1 MALPDK
7 DTGLGTLDTLAEP
20 LLPAE
25 AAPIPDLEMLF
36 PKKAIAT
43 RTQLLQLVL
52 LAASLKLLTQMTPA
66 APPGAPQRT
75 LHRNPLTI
83 SSLLRTALRDFQ
95 LFIQAP
101 VLTLVL
107 TLRQLEVEIGQHS
120 PFGDAILNDNNG
132 TTTLDYL
139 ALQRELRSVAPPP
152 PTTGTAPPDLPRQ
165 LFSQPLETALTTAQD
180 PQASLSKIRPRQPL
194 DDTQIAENLTL
205 NALKKLLML
214 PLPMVSHGGVKRAQ
228 LTPLATAT
236 APQMTPAQPN
246 NNAALMP
253 GLRTTT
259 PAPYQPATV
268 DLSLFPLLTRQSS
281 LSRLE
286 TPVAPEPEPAATP
299 RNQLTILSVLSQQQS
314 RFPANQ
320 PPPAQVAAGTG
331 AGNRPPSVVLTLPRR
346 DYHAQQAQHL
356 NKQMKPLLQGTQLA
370 PNAATVA
377 TSTSN
382 NSTTNGSKVLTPSRA
397 ANPYFSQ
404 GTPVQRLVLVPLRQL
419 QLIQGLRLPM
429 YVPAVLRVTQ
439 NPMIPTPDSDDYL
452 PSHPLLLPELVVLLK
467 PSTPLI
473 PSTPLQGPQSR
484 SYDDIMRAPPT
495 RKHWLKDE
503 LVDKCMIELCPR
515 TFNFFERRHHCRKCG
530 GIFCKEHTLHLL
542 YINHLAQ
549 FTTGGRGTLLKV
561 CDMCIDEYLQF
572 IVAEFGPL
580 LVPTVTPSTSN
591 NGGAATPRYRQPLLA
606 TPEEQQDPNKPLAAT
621 HRPVINGKL
630 ITTKEAAAAAGC
642 GHFDDQAPRDQLVGL
657 VPANWSWS
665 SF

>member
-132 TTTLDYL
+132 TTTLDYS

-165 LFSQPLETALTTAQD
+165 LFSQPLETALTAAQD
-180 PQASLSKIRPRQPL
+180 PQASLTKIRPRQPL

-214 PLPMVSHGGVKRAQ
+214 PLPMVSHGGVKRAL

-281 LSRLE
+281 LSRVE

-320 PPPAQVAAGTG
+320 PPSQQIAAGTG

-356 NKQMKPLLQGTQLA
+356 NKQMKPLLQGIQLA

-382 NSTTNGSKVLTPSRA
+382 NSTNGSKVLTPSRA

-473 PSTPLQGPQSR
+473 PSTPLQVPQSR

-591 NGGAATPRYRQPLLA
+591 NDVAATPRYRQPLLA

-630 ITTKEAAAAAGC
+630 ITTKEAAIAAGC